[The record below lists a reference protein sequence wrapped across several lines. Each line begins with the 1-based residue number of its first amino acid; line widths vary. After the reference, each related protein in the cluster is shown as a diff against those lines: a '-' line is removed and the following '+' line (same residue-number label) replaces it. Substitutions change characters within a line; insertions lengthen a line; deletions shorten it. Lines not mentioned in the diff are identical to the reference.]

1 MSDKCS
7 LLTRESG
14 EPLAGSAEQV
24 QCWVM
29 LEFRGAWKSMALEDN
44 DLARPVQDWFGSNIE
59 ALRARGVKTRP
70 QFIRQQH
77 SRDKDQLS
85 LFVGFC
91 DPASPRLYE
100 FTATAHEGFSGL
112 DLGALLDDPAAY
124 TDKLVEGDRYF
135 VCTNGQR
142 DACCAIYG
150 MRVYAQL
157 ARQCGDAA
165 WQTTHLGGH
174 RFAATLVSLPTGAVY
189 GQLEPMDVNALLDA
203 QGAGELHLPKLRGLS
218 SLDTVSQW
226 ADIALRERSGHT
238 RSERYLLQ
246 EQGSR
251 DGVERRVFL
260 DSNDNSRH
268 EIFLKPVSEA
278 FEFHASCGEEKP
290 KSRWLYEVLPADK
303 D

>member
-1 MSDKCS
+1 
-7 LLTRESG
+7 
-14 EPLAGSAEQV
+14 
-24 QCWVM
+24 
-29 LEFRGAWKSMALEDN
+29 MALEDN
-44 DLARPVQDWFGSNIE
+44 ELPRPVQHWLTSNIE

-70 QFIRQQH
+70 QLIRQQH
-77 SRDKDQLS
+77 SRNKNRLS

-100 FTATAHEGFSGL
+100 FTATNHEAFTGL

-124 TDKLVEGDRYF
+124 TDKLVTGDRYF

-142 DACCAIYG
+142 DACCAKYG
-150 MRVYAQL
+150 MRVYAEL
-157 ARQCGDAA
+157 TRQCNDAA

-189 GQLEPMDVNALLDA
+189 GQLEPADVADLLGA
-203 QGAGELHLPKLRGLS
+203 HGAGELHLPKLRGLAG
-218 SLDTVSQW
+218 LDRVSQW
-226 ADIALRERSGHT
+226 ADIALRERSGQAQ
-238 RSERYLLQ
+238 SGRYLLQ
-246 EQGSR
+246 EQDSR

-260 DSNDNSRH
+260 DSHDNSRH

-278 FEFHASCGEEKP
+278 FEFQASCGEGKP
-290 KSRWLYEVLPADK
+290 RSRWLYEVLPSEK

>member
-1 MSDKCS
+1 
-7 LLTRESG
+7 
-14 EPLAGSAEQV
+14 
-24 QCWVM
+24 M
-29 LEFRGAWKSMALEDN
+29 LEFRGAWKSMAVEDN
-44 DLARPVQDWFGSNIE
+44 DLARPVQDWFSSNIQ
-59 ALRARGVKTRP
+59 AMRARGLKTRP
-70 QFIRQQH
+70 QLIRQQH

-100 FTATAHEGFSGL
+100 FTATTHDGFTSL
-112 DLGALLDDPAAY
+112 DLGVLLDDPGAY
-124 TDKLVEGDRYF
+124 TDQLVRGDRFF

-150 MRVYAQL
+150 MRVYAEL
-157 ARQCGDAA
+157 TRQCGDAA

-189 GQLEPMDVNALLDA
+189 GQLEPMDVTALLDA

-218 SLDTVSQW
+218 SLDSVSQW

-238 RSERYLLQ
+238 QSDRYLLQ
-246 EQGSR
+246 EQDSR

-260 DSNDNSRH
+260 DSHDNSHH
-268 EIFLKPVSEA
+268 EIFLRPVSEA
-278 FEFHASCGEEKP
+278 FEFQASCGEEKR
-290 KSRWLYEVLPADK
+290 KSRWLYEVLPANGD
-303 D
+303 